1 MQKLKLNLFMFIL
14 VLFSVIISALH
25 YVEKAYLF
33 FKSKKSKNDKKNS
46 TKK

>member
-1 MQKLKLNLFMFIL
+1 MKKLKLNLFMWLL
-14 VLFSVIISALH
+14 VLFSLLISALH
-25 YVEKAYLF
+25 YLEKLYLF